1 MDSVIN
7 ATNWTDLKKQ
17 LKPLEGKAIFTLQR
31 VHSFQDGTFH
41 RVLHEVH
48 PHELVF
54 FDGEQSVYLEV
65 PKSKEDELEFF
76 ENGFR
81 YKNCTY
87 TLEKIMEE

>member
-7 ATNWTDLKKQ
+7 ATNWTDLIKQ

-48 PHELVF
+48 SHEMPDL
-54 FDGEQSVYLEV
+54 
-65 PKSKEDELEFF
+65 
-76 ENGFR
+76 
-81 YKNCTY
+81 
-87 TLEKIMEE
+87 

>member
-1 MDSVIN
+1 MNTVIN
-7 ATNWTDLKKQ
+7 ATSWAELKKQ

-31 VHSFQDGTFH
+31 VHSFQDGIFH

-48 PHELVF
+48 SHELVF
-54 FDGEQSVYLEV
+54 FDGEQLVYLEI
-65 PKSKEDELEFF
+65 PESEENELEFF

-87 TLEKIMEE
+87 ILEKIMEE

>member
-7 ATNWTDLKKQ
+7 ATSWAELKRQ
-17 LKPLEGKAIFTLQR
+17 LRPLEKKSIFILHR
-31 VHSFQDGTFH
+31 INSFRDGDFH
-41 RVLHEVH
+41 RVLHEVC
-48 PHELVF
+48 PHELIF
-54 FDGEQSVYLEV
+54 FDGEQLVHLEV
-65 PKSKEDELEFF
+65 PGPEENELEFF